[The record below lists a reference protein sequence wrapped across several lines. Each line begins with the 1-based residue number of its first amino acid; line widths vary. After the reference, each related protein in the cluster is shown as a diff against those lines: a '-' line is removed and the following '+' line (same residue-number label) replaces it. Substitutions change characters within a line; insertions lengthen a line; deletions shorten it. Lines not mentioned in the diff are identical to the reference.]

1 MHSAK
6 RRVNDDSR
14 GEEEEEEEEGE
25 EGMLRNQRQGPKGTA
40 PCVNECVSRFLK
52 GKKAFKVQLRVKI
65 MNKIELESEKGFN
78 LQAKTCSRSN
88 RRKLPL
94 SKGRSHTSIN
104 PSVRLC

>member
-1 MHSAK
+1 MMNQEEA
-6 RRVNDDSR
+6 D
-14 GEEEEEEEEGE
+14 EEEER
-25 EGMLRNQRQGPKGTA
+25 GMSRSLRRGPNETA

-52 GKKAFKVQLRVKI
+52 HKNAFKVQLRVKI
-65 MNKIELESEKGFN
+65 MNTIELESEKGFN